1 MVQMITDFIQQHQSL
16 LIWLTSVS
24 IATFFGTILLIPVLL
39 IRMSA
44 DYFVR
49 PQRTPI
55 RLRKHPV
62 ARGIFLLI
70 KNILGIVFLIVGI
83 IMLFIPGQ
91 GLLTMFIGVSLL
103 NFPGKRKLER
113 RLVFHPKILPVINA
127 IRRKAGRAA
136 LVV

>member
-16 LIWLTSVS
+16 LIWLASVS
-24 IATFFGTILLIPVLL
+24 ILTFFGTILLIPVIL

-49 PQRTPI
+49 PRRTPI
-55 RLRKHPV
+55 RLRRYPV

-70 KNILGIVFLIVGI
+70 KNLLGIVFLCAGI

-91 GLLTMFIGVSLL
+91 GLLTMFIGVVLL
-103 NFPGKRKLER
+103 NFPGKRWLER
-113 RLVFHPKILPVINA
+113 KLVLHPKVLPVINS
-127 IRRKAGRAA
+127 IRRKAGKAP
-136 LVV
+136 LIV